1 MEELSKKCLEHHKNP
16 VIKIKLP
23 GTKLFLKSEENSDI
37 IYTNEHLN
45 HLKHV
50 LGHLRVERRCGRAQ
64 SVWMQEEKLVK
75 VTKVAKNIVNSFGF
89 QDKNGIYLYPE
100 EALFLM
106 ETNKLEIQVNE
117 NSLTIQEM
125 YDYVLNLPN
134 CGLNKYLVYKK
145 LVLQGYKVMN
155 KEVYERK
162 LKRKLTA
169 EDCANKRKL
178 DVEEKVDKK
187 LKIEGETSHP
197 YSRSKE
203 EKVTNVINEIFTKLQ
218 KNGPKIYEDFNE
230 NEDVDYFVFLP
241 KNVTLKYD
249 FRVFVRSKL
258 DFHVEFGTSEKDIF
272 GVCSNGSVTFYK
284 ISKVSI
290 PNLS

>member
-1 MEELSKKCLEHHKNP
+1 
-16 VIKIKLP
+16 
-23 GTKLFLKSEENSDI
+23 
-37 IYTNEHLN
+37 
-45 HLKHV
+45 
-50 LGHLRVERRCGRAQ
+50 
-64 SVWMQEEKLVK
+64 
-75 VTKVAKNIVNSFGF
+75 
-89 QDKNGIYLYPE
+89 
-100 EALFLM
+100 
-106 ETNKLEIQVNE
+106 
-117 NSLTIQEM
+117 M

-187 LKIEGETSHP
+187 LKIEGENSRP

-249 FRVFVRSKL
+249 FRVFVRYS
-258 DFHVEFGTSEKDIF
+258 FTSI
-272 GVCSNGSVTFYK
+272 
-284 ISKVSI
+284 VSQE
-290 PNLS
+290 